1 MGLKCGAR
9 FALATLLLVVLMM
22 SVPTTARNVGGSG
35 NLGFGFNYTN
45 WAQRNNRIVVGGS
58 QHWRFGFNYTNWA
71 FQNSPFFQN
80 DTLVFMYDPPNGTT
94 FPHSVYLLKD
104 FRSFMTCNLKKATM
118 VGNVVQGGGTGFN
131 FVLKERKPYYFACG
145 ERGGV
150 HCNMGLMKF
159 FVWPLKPPCKG

>member
-1 MGLKCGAR
+1 MFLHSIYHELTTVCI
-9 FALATLLLVVLMM
+9 LA
-22 SVPTTARNVGGSG
+22 
-35 NLGFGFNYTN
+35 
-45 WAQRNNRIVVGGS
+45 
-58 QHWRFGFNYTNWA
+58 
-71 FQNSPFFQN
+71 
-80 DTLVFMYDPPNGTT
+80 VFMYDPPNGTT

-104 FRSFMTCNLKKATM
+104 FRSFITCNLKKATL

-159 FVWPLKPPCKG
+159 SVWPLKPPCKG